1 MPHGVRVPLCKQIK
15 LSSGL
20 GQGVKNAI
28 RQRFRQR
35 TAYHLQQNPLPVFSH
50 SMENRLL
57 FAFTSSIFCLLQS
70 STSSVI
76 TLLPVLLSVLLFLF
90 EILPPLVVPSKNGV
104 FAGTIQLQQTGRN
117 QKESFIEYTN
127 ESLKLVFHT

>member
-70 STSSVI
+70 STSTSSVI

-90 EILPPLVVPSKNGV
+90 EILPPLVYPAKMGFSRVVLYNY
-104 FAGTIQLQQTGRN
+104 N
-117 QKESFIEYTN
+117 
-127 ESLKLVFHT
+127 KLEEPRRKV

>member
-1 MPHGVRVPLCKQIK
+1 MVYLVCNLTPTNSCWSWGIGFLVFHSVSRVDFVHCGQVPHGVRVPLCKQIK

-70 STSSVI
+70 ST
-76 TLLPVLLSVLLFLF
+76 LVL
-90 EILPPLVVPSKNGV
+90 
-104 FAGTIQLQQTGRN
+104 Q
-117 QKESFIEYTN
+117 
-127 ESLKLVFHT
+127 SLDQ